1 MKTLKGWITT
11 TCMLAMLMVSTTA
24 VKADGVIIAGVS
36 APTSCTTETVQKV
49 KGTDFGV
56 IIAGLTGVICY
67 HRWFYWSNYRRSH
80 ESTDSKLRRDNR
92 GLRAI

>member
-11 TCMLAMLMVSTTA
+11 TCMLAMIMVSTTA

-56 IIAGLTGVICY
+56 IIAGLTGVIIAGFTGVIIAGATNQPTQNC
-67 HRWFYWSNYRRSH
+67 
-80 ESTDSKLRRDNR
+80 
-92 GLRAI
+92 GVIIAG